1 MIGALEMEKIFEI
14 DLKAVGT
21 RIRKIRKAM
30 HMTQEGIAERTEITG
45 QYWSMIETGRER
57 GSITTYI
64 QIVRALGITLDD
76 IFYDESDRLVAKS
89 THYKDELLVGLSE
102 YERTVL
108 LRGLAQMREVLVCAR
123 DLL

>member
-1 MIGALEMEKIFEI
+1 MEKIFEI